1 MTMKRMFLAATALLI
16 AGHVQADPVADFY
29 KDKKVTLY
37 VGYSAGGGYDVYG
50 RQLARY
56 YGKYLPGSPTV
67 VVQNMPGA
75 GSVRL
80 ANWLYNVG
88 AKDGTVLGT
97 VARGV
102 AFEPLFGAK
111 GAQYDAVKFNW
122 IGSMNDEVSVCV
134 SWDKPNG
141 VKKFDDVLSK
151 ELVVGGTGG
160 AADTDQFPRVLNG
173 IFGAK
178 FRVVAGYPGGND
190 INMALERGE
199 VAGRCGRSWSS
210 VLSTRAAWLKEKKV
224 NVLVQLSLSKHE
236 DLPNVPLVIDLAKN
250 DADRAALKLV
260 FARQVMGRP
269 FVAPPGV
276 PADRLAAMRK
286 AFMETQKDKD
296 FRLEADK
303 AKLEITPVSGEKVQA
318 IVKESYETPKDIVAR
333 VAGLL
338 LEDKKG
344 K

>member
-1 MTMKRMFLAATALLI
+1 MKKQMFLALGAGLLMTA
-16 AGHVQADPVADFY
+16 AAKADDSAEFY
-29 KDKKVTLY
+29 RDKKVTLY
-37 VGYSAGGGYDVYG
+37 VGYSAGGGYDVYA
-50 RQLARY
+50 RQLARHMGHY
-56 YGKYLPGSPTV
+56 IPGKPTI

-80 ANWLYNVG
+80 TNWLYNV
-88 AKDGTVLGT
+88 APKDGTAFGT

-102 AFEPLFGAK
+102 AFEPLFEVK

-122 IGSMNDEVSVCV
+122 LGSMNDEVSVCV
-134 SWDKPNG
+134 AWDKPDG
-141 VKKFDDVLSK
+141 VKTFEDALTR

-173 IFGAK
+173 VFGTK

-199 VAGRCGRSWSS
+199 VAGRCGWSWSS
-210 VLSTRAAWLKEKKV
+210 VISTRADWLKDKKV
-224 NVLVQLSLSKHE
+224 NVLVQLSLAKHE

-269 FVAPPGV
+269 FVAPPGIPENRV
-276 PADRLAAMRK
+276 AALRK
-286 AFMETQKDKD
+286 AFIETQKDKQ
-296 FRLEADK
+296 FLEESAK
-303 AKLEITPVSGEKVQA
+303 QKLEITPVDGARVQA
-318 IVKESYETPKDIVAR
+318 IVKEAYETPKDIVVR
-333 VAGLL
+333 VGKLL
-338 LEDKKG
+338 AEDKK

>member
-1 MTMKRMFLAATALLI
+1 MLTAGS
-16 AGHVQADPVADFY
+16 ASADSVADFY
-29 KDKKVTLY
+29 RDKKVTLY
-37 VGYSAGGGYDVYG
+37 VGYSAGGGYDVYA
-50 RQLARY
+50 RQLARHMGNFIP
-56 YGKYLPGSPTV
+56 GKPTI

-80 ANWLYNVG
+80 TNWLYNVG
-88 AKDGTVLGT
+88 SKDGTVFGT

-102 AFEPLFGAK
+102 AFEPLFGVK
-111 GAQYDAVKFNW
+111 GAQYDAVKFSW

-134 SWDKPNG
+134 SWEKPDG
-141 VKKFDDVLSK
+141 VKTFQDMMSK

-173 IFGAK
+173 VFGTK

-199 VAGRCGRSWSS
+199 VAGRCGWSWSS
-210 VLSTRAAWLKEKKV
+210 VLSTRASWLKEKKI
-224 NVLVQLSLSKHE
+224 NVLVQLSLSKHA
-236 DLPNVPLVIDLAKN
+236 DLPNVPLVTDLAKN
-250 DADRAALKLV
+250 DADRAALLLV

-276 PADRLAAMRK
+276 PADRLAALRK
-286 AFMETQKDKD
+286 AFLDTQKDKD
-296 FRLEADK
+296 FLAESDK
-303 AKLEITPVSGEKVQA
+303 AKLEITPVSGERVQA
-318 IVKESYETPKDIVAR
+318 IVEEAYRTPKDIVVR
-333 VAGLL
+333 VGGLL
-338 LEDKKG
+338 AEDKK